1 MKYDEFKTEIAK
13 INDDEKISR
22 LFQLIDANSILE
34 AKNHYAKV
42 LGKKGRNDES
52 MVLLDEVIVL
62 SRNNNDSKQEINALI
77 NQANTLV
84 SLTKYGDAAISLLQ
98 AEDLLHE
105 FIISE
110 RMINKDEIV
119 KKFSSYISTIN
130 GLISQNQG
138 QLSESLNYYNSSL
151 KISLGINNL
160 EGVAQNLSNIS
171 VIYQIKGDI
180 DKALVY
186 NLKALSV
193 TEKMDNI
200 ALRGEIYHDVAITY
214 KLKGEFDK
222 AFDYHIKSLNIHRN
236 LDYRDKLVETLF
248 DLVIL
253 TVEFENIKLAE
264 EYLLEIEN
272 INTTKPS
279 ILTNLKYKLA
289 KATIYKSSN
298 RLVQKAKAFNIFKK
312 IIISD
317 IVVHDLTIFAIVGL
331 CELLIAEFKIV
342 KKEEILK
349 EVKSY
354 LDILSSIAKSQNSVP
369 TLAET
374 YILLYKIELISS
386 NLALAQKYL
395 SMAESI
401 VIENNLSRL
410 EIKVSIEQDYLM
422 EKMQLYEKLFN
433 KNLPVHE
440 MIKELNLHSTLETF
454 LKKRELEDELRYTED
469 EPIFL
474 FIINT
479 TGITIYS
486 KKFSQEINFNQSLI
500 GSYLMASSHG
510 LSSAIKETKGSIERI
525 KYGDYILLFKTQE
538 EIMFCYAFKGSS
550 YPAIQRLNRFL
561 EEIKGNPVWKQFVKK
576 LPQPKIIENSLEDII
591 PRFFGKN

>member
-1 MKYDEFKTEIAK
+1 MKYDEFKAEITK
-13 INDDEKISR
+13 IDDDEKINQ
-22 LFQLIDANSILE
+22 LFQLIEPNSILQ
-34 AKNHYAKV
+34 AKNYYAIL

-52 MVLLDEVIVL
+52 LVLLDEVIIQ
-62 SRNNNDSKQEINALI
+62 SRDSNDSKQEINALI
-77 NQANTLV
+77 DQANTLV

-119 KKFSSYISTIN
+119 KNFSSYISTIN

-138 QLSESLNYYNSSL
+138 QLNEAINYYNSSL
-151 KISLGINNL
+151 KISLEIDNL

-171 VIYQIKGDI
+171 VIYQIKGDT

-186 NLKALSV
+186 NLKALTV
-193 TEKMDNI
+193 TEKMDNV

-222 AFDYHIKSLNIHRN
+222 AFDYHIKSLNIHKN

-253 TVEFENIKLAE
+253 TVEFENFQLAE
-264 EYLLEIEN
+264 EYLTEIEQ
-272 INTTKPS
+272 INASKPS
-279 ILTNLKYKLA
+279 TLTNLKYRLA
-289 KATIYKSSN
+289 KATIYKSST
-298 RLVQKAKAFNIFKK
+298 RLVQKAKAFNIFKQ
-312 IIISD
+312 IIVSD
-317 IVVHDLTIFAIVGL
+317 IVVHDLTIFAIVSL
-331 CELLIAEFKIV
+331 CELLINEFKIV
-342 KKEEILK
+342 KNEEILK
-349 EVKSY
+349 EVKTY

-386 NLALAQKYL
+386 NLALAQEYL
-395 SMAESI
+395 SKAELI
-401 VIENNLSRL
+401 VVENNLTRL
-410 EIKVSIEQDYLM
+410 EIKVSLEQDYLI
-422 EKMQLYEKLFN
+422 EKMQIYEKLYN
-433 KNLPVHE
+433 KNLPVNE

-454 LKKRELEDELRYTED
+454 LKRRELEDDLRYTED

-479 TGITIYS
+479 TGITLYS
-486 KKFSQEINFNQSLI
+486 KNFSQEVAFNQNLI

-510 LSSAIKETKGSIERI
+510 LSGAIKETKGTIERI

-538 EIMFCYAFKGSS
+538 ELMFCYAFKGSS

-561 EEIKGNPVWKQFVKK
+561 EEIKSNSVWRQLVKK
-576 LPQPKIIENSLEDII
+576 LPQPKLIENSLEDAIT
-591 PRFFGKN
+591 RFFGKS